1 MGEEIESGWAERK
14 NQDGWRDRI
23 RMGGRIESGWGE
35 IESRWVE
42 VKNQDRWRIKS
53 GWRDRIR
60 MGGDIESGWEEG

>member
-1 MGEEIESGWAERK
+1 
-14 NQDGWRDRI
+14 
-23 RMGGRIESGWGE
+23 MGGRIESGWGE

-60 MGGDIESGWEEG
+60 MGGEIESGWAEG